1 MVRLQS
7 YVLGGWHEGAA
18 PFRTL
23 IDPSTEEVVAETSTA
38 GIDFAAVLDHARTV
52 GGPALRA
59 MTFAERGALLKAMSK
74 ALFAERESLIEV
86 AMTNGGNTRGDAKF
100 DIDGATATLSYY
112 AYLGKKLGDRRV
124 LTDGESEALLPNNA
138 RFHGLHLKVPKRG
151 AAIQINAFNF
161 PAWGTFEKAA
171 VSLLAGVPVVTKPA
185 TATAW
190 LAYEMTRV
198 LVDADILP
206 AGTFQFIGGSPGDM
220 LSHVQGQDVIAFT
233 GSADTGAKI
242 RGGAGHVAGSAAVN
256 VEADS
261 LNATVLG
268 PDVGRGD
275 DLWHWFVQGIRLEM
289 TQKAGQKCTAVRR
302 ILVPAGLVEAL
313 VEDLSAELDRVVI
326 GDPREE
332 GVRMGPLSDMS
343 QLRDYREG
351 VAELSGEAVVV
362 YGSPTEVDAKRRVE
376 GKGAFASPVLLRCDD
391 PHEANRVHSREV
403 FGPVATVMAYD
414 GTAGDAACLVARGGG
429 SLVSSIATSDRGF
442 LQELALEA
450 AAWNGRLLL
459 VDKKVH
465 DQVTPHGM
473 VLPSCQHGGPGRAG
487 GGAELGGLRGLDLYL
502 QRSALQG
509 NSGLLKKLFSEA

>member
-7 YVLGGWHEGAA
+7 YVLDAWQEGAA
-18 PFRTL
+18 PFRSL

-38 GIDFAAVLDHARTV
+38 GLDFAAVLEHARTV
-52 GGPALRA
+52 GGPTLRG

-74 ALFAERESLIEV
+74 ALFAQRERLIEV

-100 DIDGATATLSYY
+100 DIDGATGTLSYY
-112 AYLGKKLGDRRV
+112 AYLGRTLGDRRV
-124 LTDGESEALLPNNA
+124 LTDGESEALIPNNA

-151 AAIQINAFNF
+151 AAIHINAFNF

-171 VSLLAGVPVVTKPA
+171 VALLAGVPVVSKPA

-198 LVDADILP
+198 LVEAEVLP
-206 AGTFQFIGGSPGDM
+206 AGAFQLIAGSPGD
-220 LSHVQGQDVIAFT
+220 LLDHVQGQDVVAFT
-233 GSADTGAKI
+233 GSADTGARI

-275 DLWHWFVQGIRLEM
+275 DLWNWFVHGIRLEM

-302 ILVPAGLVEAL
+302 ILVPSGMEEAL

-326 GDPREE
+326 GDPRED

-351 VAELSGEAVVV
+351 VAELCAEATIV
-362 YGSPTEVDAKRRVE
+362 YGSPTEVSARRRVE
-376 GKGAFASPVLLRCDD
+376 GKGAFASPVLLACDD
-391 PHEANRVHSREV
+391 AHGADKVHSREV

-414 GTAGDAACLVARGGG
+414 GTAADAAALVARGGG
-429 SLVSSIATSDRGF
+429 SLVSSIATSDRAF
-442 LQELALEA
+442 LQELTLEA

-459 VDKKVH
+459 VDKKVF

-473 VLPSCQHGGPGRAG
+473 VLPSCLHGGPGRAG
-487 GGAELGGLRGLDLYL
+487 GGEELGGLRGMDLYL

-509 NSGLLKKLFSEA
+509 NSGLLKKLFSGA